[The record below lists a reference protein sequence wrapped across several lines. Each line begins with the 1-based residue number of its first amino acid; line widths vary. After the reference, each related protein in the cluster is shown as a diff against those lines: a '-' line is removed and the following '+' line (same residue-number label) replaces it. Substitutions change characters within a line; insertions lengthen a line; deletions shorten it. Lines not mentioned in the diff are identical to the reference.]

1 MKIVLIGA
9 TGTIGEA
16 VSRNLQDHE
25 IIKVGLNHGDYQ
37 MDLDSP
43 ESIQALFAAV
53 GKVDAVISTSG
64 QIVFG
69 AVNELSDADYAMTV
83 NNKLLGHLS
92 LFRIASQH
100 LNTGGSFILTT
111 GYLAQHPI
119 PGSAAISAVNAA
131 LDAFVKAAALEM
143 GDSLRVNAVSP
154 HFVTETMIAMGM
166 PTDGG
171 ISAADTALAYRHLLE
186 GDQNGISLDVR
197 DFLASR

>member
-1 MKIVLIGA
+1 MKIVVIGA
-9 TGTIGEA
+9 TGTIGKA
-16 VSRNLQDHE
+16 VSSALQEHE
-25 IIKVGLNHGDYQ
+25 VIQVGLNNGDYQ
-37 MDLDSP
+37 MNLESP
-43 ESIQALFAAV
+43 ESIRDLFASI
-53 GKVDAVISTSG
+53 GKVDAVVSTSG

-69 AVNELSDADYAMTV
+69 AVNELSDADYAMTI

-92 LFRIASQH
+92 LFKIAAQH
-100 LNTGGSFILTT
+100 LNTGGSFIVTT

-119 PGSAAISAVNAA
+119 PGSAAISTVNAA

-143 GDSLRVNAVSP
+143 GDTLRVNAVSP
-154 HFVTETMIAMGM
+154 HFVTETMLAMGM

-186 GDQNGISLDVR
+186 GDHNGISLDVR

>member
-9 TGTIGEA
+9 TGTIGKA
-16 VSRNLQDHE
+16 VTNALEGHQV
-25 IIKVGLNHGDYQ
+25 IKVGLNNGDYQ
-37 MDLDSP
+37 MNLESP
-43 ESIQALFAAV
+43 ESIRDLFASI
-53 GKVDAVISTSG
+53 GKVDAVVSTSG

-69 AVNELSDADYAMTV
+69 AVNELSDAEYAMTI
-83 NNKLLGHLS
+83 NNKLLGHIS
-92 LFRIASQH
+92 LFKIAAQH
-100 LNTGGSFILTT
+100 LNTGGSFTLTT

-119 PGSAAISAVNAA
+119 PGSAAISTVNAA

-143 GDSLRVNAVSP
+143 GDTLRVNAVSP
-154 HFVTETMIAMGM
+154 HFVTETMLAMGM

-186 GDQNGISLDVR
+186 GNQNGISLDVR